1 MLTTVQP
8 IALAELRQSV
18 WFSFF
23 SHRLSTLLVL
33 MARSSMVPGTAKLM
47 SLLDG
52 TTVNKKTPSD
62 CSEHQSVGSK
72 HKVHQTET
80 DHRSTPSLVMWKM

>member
-52 TTVNKKTPSD
+52 TTVSKKTLSSD
-62 CSEHQSVGSK
+62 CSEHHSVGSED
-72 HKVHQTET
+72 KVH
-80 DHRSTPSLVMWKM
+80 